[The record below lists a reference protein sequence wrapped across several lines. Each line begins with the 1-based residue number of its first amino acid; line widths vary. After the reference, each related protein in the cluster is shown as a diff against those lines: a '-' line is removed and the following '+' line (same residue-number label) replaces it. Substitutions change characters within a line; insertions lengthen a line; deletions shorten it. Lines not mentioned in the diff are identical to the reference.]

1 MEVLDSVAKACTC
14 DSGADQS
21 SVTCPDGTILISG
34 GCGNKLGTGR
44 ISEDYPT
51 SATRWYCDWADG
63 PNNEYAFALCCRINT
78 TNTLP

>member
-78 TNTLP
+78 TYTLP